1 MKSNYTSNRFVTHRH
16 MNMNRLRIPLM
27 LVLSLVIS
35 LSGCNKYL
43 SIEPQDSINQ
53 SSALNSAR
61 DVENALVG
69 AYSNLGSEY
78 LWGGQLMMEPDLLAS
93 TNELTWG
100 GTYQGPR
107 DVYTKNIHVDNDY
120 VAFMWEHAYE
130 TINVCNN
137 VLASLSKIT
146 DSATRTRVQGEAEF
160 IRGSLYFEL
169 VKLWGKTY
177 TDGDPNG
184 NMGVPIVLKPTEVI
198 TSQNNVSRSSV
209 ADVYK
214 QAIGDLN
221 DAKAKLPTSNGF
233 FATTYSASAILS
245 RVYLMMGDYQ
255 NALAESNRIIKSGQ
269 FSLVKNYMDEF
280 NNGSNSSEDIF
291 DMQVTSQTGIND
303 LHTFYASSSSGDIP
317 NPSRGDIT
325 MTQPFMSLF
334 DSTDTRIQQF
344 YLSVDGVSYY
354 THKYDNPFANVIV
367 ARLAEMY
374 LTRAECN
381 YRLGSSVGATP
392 VADMNK
398 IRERAGLQDLTSV
411 TSIDQILTERK
422 KELAFEGH
430 FLDDIKRTHGSVGNL
445 AWNSTK
451 LIFPIPQ
458 REMDANP
465 NLKQNDGY

>member
-1 MKSNYTSNRFVTHRH
+1 MKSNHIANRFVTKRH

-27 LVLSLVIS
+27 LILSLVLS
-35 LSGCNKYL
+35 FSGCDKYL
-43 SIEPQDSINQ
+43 NIQPQDTINQ
-53 SSALNSAR
+53 SLALNSAR

-69 AYSNLGSEY
+69 AYSNLGDQY
-78 LWGGQLMMEPDLLAS
+78 LWGGQLMMEPDLLAA

-107 DVYTKNIHVDNDY
+107 DVFTKNIHVNNGY
-120 VAFMWEHAYE
+120 VASMWEQAYK

-137 VLASLSKIT
+137 VLASINKIS
-146 DSATRTRVQGEAEF
+146 DSTTKATVQGEAEF

-184 NMGVPIVLKPTEVI
+184 NMGVPIVLTPTTII

-209 ADVYK
+209 ANVYK
-214 QAIGDLN
+214 QVIKDLN

-255 NALAESNRIIKSGQ
+255 NALTEANRIIQSGQ

-280 NNGSNSSEDIF
+280 NNGSNTTEDIF

-303 LHTFYASSSSGDIP
+303 LHTFYASSSAGDIP

-334 DSTDTRIQQF
+334 SSTDTRSQQF

-354 THKYDNPFANVIV
+354 THKYDNPFSNVIV

-392 VADMNK
+392 VADVNK
-398 IRERAGLQDLTSV
+398 IRERAGLQDLTSI
-411 TSIDQILTERK
+411 TSVDQILTERK

-430 FLDDIKRTHGSVGNL
+430 FLEEIKRTHGSVGSIP
-445 AWNSTK
+445 WNSTK

-458 REMDANP
+458 REMDANK
-465 NLKQNDGY
+465 NLVQNNGY